1 MEICYLIAFP
11 DSDETH
17 HQPAHPT
24 EQFKALK
31 DAPYFQPIDIDLVT
45 LGVETIVI
53 EGYAIAVTRQRYDAR
68 VQMVECRYDMKDPF
82 APSVLQVRGKIKNAL
97 QTRYIPEMYRHNGLF
112 EEYSI
117 LLVQDA
123 KPSPDKWIDKNKI
136 AISNFIRHQRE
147 VFDIEETNEI
157 LASRTR
163 YSAKEL
169 TLIDWEGAVIIA
181 PNADYESDIALMKIG
196 NYQLLRYRML
206 DQSIDE
212 MLDKIKEGFFQG
224 KRRPRATRGMLRQV
238 TEHRLEVMLS
248 FDRADQNLLLIG
260 DWYSA
265 KLYEAIQSEFYL
277 KDWKES
283 IKGKIDN
290 LEDIVQTIKDNF
302 MISYENL
309 MDQLQLWGWIILLLG
324 YFYLYVLDA
333 GWLEFPFGGQ

>member
-11 DSDETH
+11 DEDKTN
-17 HQPAHPT
+17 QPV

-45 LGVETIVI
+45 LGDETIVI
-53 EGYAIAVTRQRYDAR
+53 EGYAIAVKRERYDDQ
-68 VQMVECRYDMKDPF
+68 VQMIECHFDLKDPF
-82 APSVLQVRGKIKNAL
+82 AYSVLQDRVKIQNAL
-97 QTRYIPEMYRHNGLF
+97 QTKYIPEDIRKSSLF

-123 KPSPDKWIDKNKI
+123 KPTPDKWIEKNKI
-136 AISNFIRHQRE
+136 KISNFIRHQRD
-147 VFDIEETNEI
+147 VFDEEDVNEI
-157 LASRTR
+157 LTSRTR

-169 TLIDWEGAVIIA
+169 TMVDWEGAVIIA
-181 PNADYESDIALMKIG
+181 PNADYESDIALLKIG

-206 DQSIDE
+206 DQSIEE
-212 MLDKIKEGFFQG
+212 MLDKINESFFQN
-224 KRRPRATRGMLRQV
+224 KKRPRATRGMVRQI
-238 TEHRLEVMLS
+238 TEHRLEVMLD
-248 FDRADQNLLLIG
+248 FERAEQNLLLIG

-265 KLYEAIQSEFYL
+265 KLYEAIQNEFYL
-277 KDWKES
+277 KDWKEN
-283 IKGKIDN
+283 IKSKIDN

-302 MISYENL
+302 LISYENL

-333 GWLEFPFGGQ
+333 GWIEFPFGGK